1 MVALPPSYASPPSTF
16 ASVAEAG
23 VLRFHPEKGE
33 PPYEEQ
39 GPPVYS
45 AALSPPQYNDL
56 AYSSREG
63 VPADLNAGVTAA
75 IPQATYA
82 TGLPL
87 ARSHFCPFCG
97 ASLVHLPSQARFCG
111 NCGKAV
117 V

>member
-1 MVALPPSYASPPSTF
+1 MVALPPSYAPPPPTF
-16 ASVAEAG
+16 ASGAEAG
-23 VLRFHPEKGE
+23 VIRFHPENGE
-33 PPYEEQ
+33 QPYGEQ

-45 AALSPPQYNDL
+45 AAMLPPQYNDL

-63 VPADLNAGVTAA
+63 VPADLNVSVTTAV
-75 IPQATYA
+75 PQATYA

-87 ARSHFCPFCG
+87 ARPRFCPFCG
-97 ASLVHLPSQARFCG
+97 ASLAHLPLEARFCG